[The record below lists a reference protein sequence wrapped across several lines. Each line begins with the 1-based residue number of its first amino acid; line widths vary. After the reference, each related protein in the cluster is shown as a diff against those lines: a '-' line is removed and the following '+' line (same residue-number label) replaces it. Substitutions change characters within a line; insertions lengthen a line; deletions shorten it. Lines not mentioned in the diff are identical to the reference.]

1 MRRAQTT
8 KKTKTLVVRL
18 RDGEIIADNNAV
30 LHSEIILKRNLNC
43 ENVVDTGFRIGSKY
57 YWRSRKAD

>member
-8 KKTKTLVVRL
+8 RKAKTLVVRL
-18 RDGEIIADNNAV
+18 RDGKIIADERAV
-30 LHSEIILKRNLNC
+30 LHSEIISWWNLNC